1 MYRYSIYRTSIDVLI
16 CVFSAVKSS
25 SSIKCCCSVTCRPFK
40 SIYYRSLSLFLK
52 KTSSAPGPN
61 SQKCLTK
68 KCLFVLLE
76 IIQILDKCCHNCK
89 CILMLNILV
98 FVNIGTVNI
107 SIVTLELL
115 NIYIFSK
122 FFSFFQKLFHPG
134 SIVPKNI

>member
-1 MYRYSIYRTSIDVLI
+1 
-16 CVFSAVKSS
+16 
-25 SSIKCCCSVTCRPFK
+25 
-40 SIYYRSLSLFLK
+40 
-52 KTSSAPGPN
+52 
-61 SQKCLTK
+61 
-68 KCLFVLLE
+68 
-76 IIQILDKCCHNCK
+76 
-89 CILMLNILV
+89 MLNILV